1 MEAIIP
7 YLVKVILASGLF
19 TAYYWLVLRNKKF
32 HRYNRCYLLL
42 TIVCSL
48 YLPLL
53 HFRWFTV
60 GHPSYSPVADL
71 MTIVNPAPDEGLPA
85 PSFNGWRVFLAG
97 TSLISLILLGSLIF
111 KTTGIYRLR
120 KKYKTVRMEGFYFI
134 ETDLPQAPFSF
145 MNLLFWRRGISVK
158 EPDGE
163 KILRHEWTHIR
174 EKHTYDKLFSQV
186 AVCIFWMNPFYW
198 IIQKELNMVHEF
210 IADENTIDKG
220 DSAAFARLLLRGHNG
235 GRYLDPSHT
244 FFHSPIK
251 RRLTMIT
258 NNRSTTFSWWRRL
271 LALPMVMLVAA
282 LFSFSLVNAQVDS
295 AKIAAEREA
304 KFKKEFDEKAAYEK
318 LTPEQKED
326 LAKKRKA
333 ELMKRAQMIVSNPP
347 DVLYLLNGSVS
358 TPEAIRGLDPANIR
372 ELNIKTNREKQ
383 AYENFLNSAEGREMV
398 QKYGDPVKK
407 GVIEIRTN

>member
-1 MEAIIP
+1 MEAIIS
-7 YLVKVILASGLF
+7 YLVKAIISSGIL

-32 HRYNRCYLLL
+32 HQYNRYYLLL
-42 TIVCSL
+42 AVVCSL
-48 YLPLL
+48 CLPLL
-53 HFRWFTV
+53 HFRCFTMT
-60 GHPSYSPVADL
+60 HSPYSPVADL
-71 MTIVNPAPDEGLPA
+71 MTVVNPEPAVISPA

-97 TSLISLILLGSLIF
+97 APLSMFLLGSLIF
-111 KTTGIYRLR
+111 KMAGIYRLK
-120 KKYKTVRMEGFYFI
+120 KKYQAVRMIGFYFI

-145 MNLLFWRRGISVK
+145 MNLLFWRRSISVN

-163 KILRHEWTHIR
+163 RIFQHEWTHIR
-174 EKHTYDKLFSQV
+174 EKHTYDKLFSQL

-271 LALPMVMLVAA
+271 LV
-282 LFSFSLVNAQVDS
+282 
-295 AKIAAEREA
+295 
-304 KFKKEFDEKAAYEK
+304 EKAPGPAHGYAGSR
-318 LTPEQKED
+318 P
-326 LAKKRKA
+326 
-333 ELMKRAQMIVSNPP
+333 
-347 DVLYLLNGSVS
+347 VLFQ
-358 TPEAIRGLDPANIR
+358 PCKCADRFFKDR
-372 ELNIKTNREKQ
+372 R
-383 AYENFLNSAEGREMV
+383 
-398 QKYGDPVKK
+398 
-407 GVIEIRTN
+407 

>member
-1 MEAIIP
+1 MEAIIS
-7 YLVKVILASGLF
+7 YLVKAIISSGILTG
-19 TAYYWLVLRNKKF
+19 YYWLVLRNKKL
-32 HRYNRCYLLL
+32 HQYNRYYLLL
-42 TIVCSL
+42 TIACSL

-60 GHPSYSPVADL
+60 NHTSYSPVAGL
-71 MTIVNPAPDEGLPA
+71 MTVVNPAPDDGLPA
-85 PSFNGWRVFLAG
+85 PSFDGWWVFLAG
-97 TSLISLILLGSLIF
+97 ASLISLVLLGSLIL
-111 KTTGIYRLR
+111 KTTGIYRLK
-120 KKYKTVRMEGFYFI
+120 KKYQAVRMDGFYFI

-163 KILRHEWTHIR
+163 KILQHEWTHIR
-174 EKHTYDKLFSQV
+174 EKHTYDKLFSQLV
-186 AVCIFWMNPFYW
+186 VCIFWINPFYW
-198 IIQKELNMVHEF
+198 LIQKELNMVHEF

-235 GRYLDPSHT
+235 GSYLNPSHT

-282 LFSFSLVNAQVDS
+282 LFSFSLVNAQADS

-304 KFKKEFDEKAAYEK
+304 KWKKEYDERAAYEK
-318 LTPEQKED
+318 LTPEQKE
-326 LAKKRKA
+326 AREKKRRA
-333 ELMKRAQMIVSNPP
+333 ELMERAQKIISNPP

-358 TPEAIRGLDPANIR
+358 TPEAIKGLDPANIK
-372 ELNIKTNREKQ
+372 EMNSKTNREKQ
-383 AYENFLNSAEGREMV
+383 SYENFLNSAEGREML
-398 QKYGDPVKK
+398 QKYGDQVKK
-407 GVIEIRTN
+407 GIIEIRTN